1 MFFIKDFNHIECKEK
16 LELQDISEKKVPEIK
31 CSENTDTTVFIGY
44 SSMGNIICHQLVI
57 KFTKYS
63 TFYMVT

>member
-16 LELQDISEKKVPEIK
+16 LELQDISENKVPEIK
-31 CSENTDTTVFIGY
+31 YSENTDTTVFIGN
-44 SSMGNIICHQLVI
+44 SSMGDIISHQLVI